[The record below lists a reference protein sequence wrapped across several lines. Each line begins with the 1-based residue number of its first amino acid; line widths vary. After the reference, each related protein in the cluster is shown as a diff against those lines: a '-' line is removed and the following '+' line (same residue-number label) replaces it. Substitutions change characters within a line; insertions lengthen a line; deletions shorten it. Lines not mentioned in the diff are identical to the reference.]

1 MPEKEGKSMNPA
13 LKNLAAMEYPGRII
27 ILGQSRDGKTVVV
40 YAITGR
46 SPSSQARKLEWSED
60 GVWVRPTDEET
71 LKKGHV
77 DLLVYPAMLYF
88 PGGVAVSNG
97 KQTADVGR
105 ALGKA
110 SNPLSVLSAS
120 LIAWEYEPDAPIFTP
135 RISGCILPGPKA
147 ALNIIKRGTDGA
159 AVRGSFEVT
168 LLPGKGKMIST
179 YNGVNKDPLRP
190 FAGKPLNVNI
200 DGADSARTAKAVYES
215 LKPSGAGPDFRVAVA
230 CLYAGDIAGNQY
242 EVSIINRHERT

>member
-1 MPEKEGKSMNPA
+1 MNPA
-13 LKNLAAMEYPGRII
+13 FKNLTAMDYPGRVII
-27 ILGQSRDGKTVVV
+27 MGRSRDGKTVVV

-71 LKKGHV
+71 LKKGNI
-77 DLLVYPAMLYF
+77 DLLVYPAMLFF

-97 KQTADVGR
+97 KQTADVRR
-105 ALGKA
+105 ALEHG

-120 LIAWEYEPDAPIFTP
+120 LIAWEYEPDPPIFTP
-135 RISGCILPGPKA
+135 RISGCVLPGPKA

-159 AVRGSFEVT
+159 AARDSFEVT

-179 YNGVNKDPLRP
+179 YDGVNKDPLRS
-190 FAGKPLNVNI
+190 FAGDPLNVNI
-200 DGADSARTAKAVYES
+200 DGTDSAHTAEAIYES

-230 CLYAGDIAGNQY
+230 CLFAGDIAGNQY

>member
-1 MPEKEGKSMNPA
+1 MAEKEGGPMDSAFKD
-13 LKNLAAMEYPGRII
+13 LAAMDYPGRVI
-27 ILGQSRDGKTVVV
+27 ILGRSRDGKTVVV

-77 DLLVYPAMLYF
+77 DLLVYPAMLFF

-97 KQTADVGR
+97 KQTVDVRR
-105 ALGKA
+105 ALEHG

-120 LIAWEYEPDAPIFTP
+120 LIAWEYEPDPPIFTP

-159 AVRGSFEVT
+159 AVRDSFEVT

-179 YNGVNKDPLRP
+179 YDGVNKDPLRSFP
-190 FAGKPLNVNI
+190 GDPLNVNI
-200 DGADSARTAKAVYES
+200 DGADSAQTAEAVYES

-230 CLYAGDIAGNQY
+230 CLFAGDIPRNQY

>member
-1 MPEKEGKSMNPA
+1 MAEKEGGPMNPA
-13 LKNLAAMEYPGRII
+13 FKNLAAMEYPGRVI

-46 SPSSQARKLEWSED
+46 SPSSQARKLEWSEA

-71 LKKGHV
+71 LKKGRV
-77 DLLVYPAMLYF
+77 DLLVYPAMLYS

-105 ALGKA
+105 ALGNA

-120 LIAWEYEPDAPIFTP
+120 LKAWEYEPDAPIFTS
-135 RISGCILPGPKA
+135 RISGCVLPGPKA
-147 ALNIIKRGTDGA
+147 ALNIIKRGAGGA
-159 AVRGSFEVT
+159 AVCDSFEVT
-168 LLPGKGKMIST
+168 LRPGKGKMIST
-179 YNGVNKDPLRP
+179 YDGVNKYPLRS
-190 FAGKPLNVNI
+190 FADEPLNVNI
-200 DGADSARTAKAVYES
+200 DGADPAQTAEAVYES
-215 LKPSGAGPDFRVAVA
+215 LKPSGAGMDFRVAVA

-242 EVSIINRHERT
+242 EVSIINRCERT

>member
-1 MPEKEGKSMNPA
+1 MNSA
-13 LKNLAAMEYPGRII
+13 LKNLTAMDYPGRVI
-27 ILGQSRDGKTVVV
+27 ILGRSRDGKTVVV

-77 DLLVYPAMLYF
+77 DLLVYPAMLFF

-97 KQTADVGR
+97 KQTVDVRR
-105 ALGKA
+105 ALEHG
-110 SNPLSVLSAS
+110 SNALSVLSAS
-120 LIAWEYEPDAPIFTP
+120 LIAWEYEPDPPIFTP

-159 AVRGSFEVT
+159 AARDSFEVT

-179 YNGVNKDPLRP
+179 YDGVNKDPLRS
-190 FAGKPLNVNI
+190 FAGDPLNVNI
-200 DGADSARTAKAVYES
+200 DGTDSAQTAEAIYES

-230 CLYAGDIAGNQY
+230 CLFAGDIAGNQY

>member
-1 MPEKEGKSMNPA
+1 MNPA
-13 LKNLAAMEYPGRII
+13 LKNLAAMEYPGRVI
-27 ILGQSRDGKTVVV
+27 ILGRSKNGKAVIV

-60 GVWVRPTDEET
+60 GIWVLPTDEAT
-71 LKKGHV
+71 LKKGNI
-77 DLLVYPAMLYF
+77 DLLVYPAMLYS
-88 PGGVAVSNG
+88 PDGVAVSNG

-105 ALGKA
+105 ALKKA

-120 LIAWEYEPDAPIFTP
+120 LKTWEYEPDAPIFTP
-135 RISGCILPGPKA
+135 RISGCVLPGQKA
-147 ALNIIKRGTDGA
+147 ALNIIKRGARGA
-159 AVRGSFEVT
+159 SVRGSFEVK

-179 YNGVNKDPLRP
+179 YNGVNKDPLRS
-190 FAGKPLNVNI
+190 FTGEPLNVNI
-200 DGADSARTAKAVYES
+200 DGADAARTAEAAYES

-242 EVSIINRHERT
+242 EVFIINRCERT

>member
-1 MPEKEGKSMNPA
+1 MNPA
-13 LKNLAAMEYPGRII
+13 FKNLTAMDYPGRVI
-27 ILGQSRDGKTVVV
+27 ILGRSRDGKTVVV

-46 SPSSQARKLEWSED
+46 SPSSQARKLEWSDD

-77 DLLVYPAMLYF
+77 DLLVYPAMLFF

-97 KQTADVGR
+97 KQTVDVRR
-105 ALGKA
+105 ALEHG
-110 SNPLSVLSAS
+110 SNPLLVLSAS
-120 LIAWEYEPDAPIFTP
+120 LIAWEYEPDPPNFTP
-135 RISGCILPGPKA
+135 RISGSILPGPKA

-159 AVRGSFEVT
+159 AVRDSFEVT

-179 YNGVNKDPLRP
+179 YDGVNKDPLRS
-190 FAGKPLNVNI
+190 FAGDPLNVNI
-200 DGADSARTAKAVYES
+200 DGTDSAQTAEAIYES

-230 CLYAGDIAGNQY
+230 CLFAGDIAENQY

>member
-1 MPEKEGKSMNPA
+1 MTEKEGGSMSPA

-27 ILGQSRDGKTVVV
+27 ILGQSQSGKTVAV

-46 SPSSQARKLEWSED
+46 SPSSQARKLEWRED
-60 GVWVRPTDEET
+60 SVWVRPTDEKT

-97 KQTADVGR
+97 KQTAEVRR
-105 ALGKA
+105 ALEHA

-120 LIAWEYEPDAPIFTP
+120 LVAWEYEPDAPIFTP
-135 RISGCILPGPKA
+135 RISGCVLPGPKA
-147 ALNIIKRGTDGA
+147 ALNIIKRGADGA
-159 AVRGSFEVT
+159 AVRDSFKVP
-168 LLPGKGKMIST
+168 LLRGKGKMIST
-179 YNGVNKDPLRP
+179 YDGVNKNPLRS
-190 FAGKPLNVNI
+190 FTGDPLNVNI
-200 DGADSARTAKAVYES
+200 DGADSSQTAEAVYES
-215 LKPSGAGPDFRVAVA
+215 LKPAGAGPDFRIAVA

-242 EVSIINRHERT
+242 EVSIINRCERT

>member
-1 MPEKEGKSMNPA
+1 MNPA
-13 LKNLAAMEYPGRII
+13 FKNLAAMDYPGRVI
-27 ILGQSRDGKTVVV
+27 ILGRSRDGKTVVV
-40 YAITGR
+40 YVITGR

-71 LKKGHV
+71 LKKGHI
-77 DLLVYPAMLYF
+77 DLLVYPAMLFF
-88 PGGVAVSNG
+88 PGGIAISNG
-97 KQTADVGR
+97 KQTVDVRR
-105 ALGKA
+105 ALELA

-135 RISGCILPGPKA
+135 RISGCVLPGPKA
-147 ALNIIKRGTDGA
+147 ALNIIKRGAGGA
-159 AVRGSFEVT
+159 AVRDSFEVT

-179 YNGVNKDPLRP
+179 YDGLNKDPLRS
-190 FAGKPLNVNI
+190 FAGDPLNVNI
-200 DGADSARTAKAVYES
+200 DGANSAQTAEAVYES
-215 LKPSGAGPDFRVAVA
+215 LKPSGGGPDFRVAVA

>member
-1 MPEKEGKSMNPA
+1 MNPA
-13 LKNLAAMEYPGRII
+13 FKKLTAMDYPGRVI
-27 ILGQSRDGKTVVV
+27 ILGRSRDGKTVVI

-77 DLLVYPAMLYF
+77 DLLVYPAMLFF

-97 KQTADVGR
+97 KQTVDVRR
-105 ALGKA
+105 ALEHG

-120 LIAWEYEPDAPIFTP
+120 LIAWEYEPDPPIFTP
-135 RISGCILPGPKA
+135 RISGCVLPGPKA
-147 ALNIIKRGTDGA
+147 ALNIIKRGTNGA
-159 AVRGSFEVT
+159 AVRDSFELT

-179 YNGVNKDPLRP
+179 YDGMNKDPLRS
-190 FAGKPLNVNI
+190 FAGDPLNVNI
-200 DGADSARTAKAVYES
+200 DGTDSAHTAEAIYES

-230 CLYAGDIAGNQY
+230 CLFAGDIAGNQY

>member
-1 MPEKEGKSMNPA
+1 MNSA
-13 LKNLAAMEYPGRII
+13 LKNLTAMDYPGRVI
-27 ILGQSRDGKTVVV
+27 ILGRSRDGKTVVV

-77 DLLVYPAMLYF
+77 DLLVYPAMLFF

-97 KQTADVGR
+97 KQTVDVRR
-105 ALGKA
+105 ALEHG
-110 SNPLSVLSAS
+110 SNALSVLSAS
-120 LIAWEYEPDAPIFTP
+120 LIAWEYEPDPPIFTP

-159 AVRGSFEVT
+159 AARDSFEVT

-179 YNGVNKDPLRP
+179 YDGMNKDPLRS
-190 FAGKPLNVNI
+190 FAGDPLNVNI
-200 DGADSARTAKAVYES
+200 DGTDSAQTAEAIYES

-230 CLYAGDIAGNQY
+230 CLFAGDIAGNQY

>member
-1 MPEKEGKSMNPA
+1 MAEKEGGPMNPA
-13 LKNLAAMEYPGRII
+13 FKNLAAMDYPGRVI
-27 ILGQSRDGKTVVV
+27 ILGRSRDGKTVVV

-71 LKKGHV
+71 LKKGNI

-97 KQTADVGR
+97 KQTADVRR
-105 ALGKA
+105 ALEHA

-120 LIAWEYEPDAPIFTP
+120 LTAWEYEPDPPIFTP
-135 RISGCILPGPKA
+135 RISGCVLPGPKA

-159 AVRGSFEVT
+159 AVRDSFELT

-179 YNGVNKDPLRP
+179 YDGVNKDPLRS
-190 FAGKPLNVNI
+190 FTGDPLNVNI
-200 DGADSARTAKAVYES
+200 DGTDSAQTAEAIYES

-230 CLYAGDIAGNQY
+230 CLFAGDIAGNQY

>member
-1 MPEKEGKSMNPA
+1 MNPA
-13 LKNLAAMEYPGRII
+13 LKNLAAMEYPGRVI
-27 ILGQSRDGKTVVV
+27 ILGQSQAGKTVVV

-46 SPSSQARKLEWSED
+46 SPSSQARRLEWSED

-71 LKKGHV
+71 LKKGPI

-97 KQTADVGR
+97 KQTAEVRR
-105 ALGKA
+105 ALGNA

-135 RISGCILPGPKA
+135 RISGCVLPGPKA
-147 ALNIIKRGTDGA
+147 ALNIIKRGTHGA
-159 AVRGSFEVT
+159 AARDSFEVM

-179 YNGVNKDPLRP
+179 YDGVNKDPLRS
-190 FAGKPLNVNI
+190 FTGDPLNVNI
-200 DGADSARTAKAVYES
+200 DGTDSAQTAEAVYES
-215 LKPSGAGPDFRVAVA
+215 LKPSGGGPDFRVAVA
-230 CLYAGDIAGNQY
+230 CLYAGDIARNKY
-242 EVSIINRHERT
+242 VFSIINRYERT